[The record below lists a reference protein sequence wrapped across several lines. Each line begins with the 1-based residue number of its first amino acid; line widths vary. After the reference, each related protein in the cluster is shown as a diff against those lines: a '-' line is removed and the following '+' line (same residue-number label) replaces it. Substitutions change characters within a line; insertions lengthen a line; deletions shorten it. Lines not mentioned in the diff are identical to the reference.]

1 MLSDEVLQEAFRL
14 VTNINEGT
22 LGSVGLTDETDE
34 TVDAQIVDIGIVG
47 GALTREIHAEVGAV
61 GAQGMRQ
68 MRERQVVLQVE
79 LRVLTLLLG
88 TCTRYLSHT
97 FLNVSAKTISM
108 IRKDITFGN
117 D

>member
-34 TVDAQIVDIGIVG
+34 TVDAQI
-47 GALTREIHAEVGAV
+47 GAKGL
-61 GAQGMRQ
+61 RQ